1 LPSTAPRPG
10 GPEGL
15 TRELLDPTT
24 GRTVLLVAYL
34 GSTGLKLGAAAA
46 AVVGRRAFRGS
57 LGVRDAGAELLVV
70 GSEAAV
76 GSAEWW

>member
-1 LPSTAPRPG
+1 MPSTAPRPG

-24 GRTVLLVAYL
+24 GRTALLVAYL

-46 AVVGRRAFRGS
+46 AVVGRRAF
-57 LGVRDAGAELLVV
+57 AEAWALAMRVPSCWSS
-70 GSEAAV
+70 GPEAAV
-76 GSAEWW
+76 GSAEW